1 MCPILPWGVAAR
13 IFARMCKKYT
23 FSRYMCT
30 VLLSFLKIWAE
41 NKAKVFEAKKL
52 HFNWE
57 NKQFR
62 LPVTGNTHFCGKS
75 ALFCLE
81 LITFTRKMS
90 ETFFFEAFSSQKWLF
105 CILKPK
111 RGHLCR
117 IFGYMWMAPPRVA
130 VQVGGGKMCIFHW
143 KNE

>member
-1 MCPILPWGVAAR
+1 MKRVSVHR
-13 IFARMCKKYT
+13 KMYIFPMNVLCFALRSRGSNFGSHVQKYT
-23 FSRYMCT
+23 FSQYMCT
-30 VLLSFLKIWAE
+30 VLLSFFKIWVE

-105 CILKPK
+105 LNFKAKK
-111 RGHLCR
+111 RSLMSHFWLC
-117 IFGYMWMAPPRVA
+117 VD
-130 VQVGGGKMCIFHW
+130 
-143 KNE
+143 